1 MRLLLLLRLRFA
13 WLLFLLLPLIL
24 LLMLTTNVMTE
35 ATVSVLVRG
44 ACRGSNVRRLL
55 ALLA

>member
-13 WLLFLLLPLIL
+13 WLLFLLLPVIL

-44 ACRGSNVRRLL
+44 SNVRRLL